1 MNNTLHSVRQSARG
15 VSLGSIEDRRVRRTQ
30 QALSFALITLVLE
43 KGYDAITIQNLLDRA
58 DVGRSTFYSHYRG
71 KEDLLL
77 RSFARLLESLD
88 RNMAQDDSVNPRL
101 APVRELFRH
110 VEEMQSFIQAL
121 GRARMLDRLY
131 QIGTNQVSRTIADRL
146 ATRPFESGR
155 LIVPLP
161 VIANAAAGALFALL
175 KWWVD
180 NDAPYSPER
189 MDVMYHAIRPSTKER
204 VIPTL
209 PQLS

>member
-1 MNNTLHSVRQSARG
+1 MNNTPHSVRQWTRG
-15 VSLGSIEDRRVRRTQ
+15 VSLGSTEDRRVRRTQ
-30 QALSFALITLVLE
+30 QALSFALITLALE

-77 RSFARLLESLD
+77 KSFARLLESLD
-88 RNMAQDDSVNPRL
+88 RNMAQDGSVNPRL

-110 VEEMQSFIQAL
+110 VGEMQSFLQAL

-131 QIGTNQVSRTIADRL
+131 QVGTNQLSRMIANRL
-146 ATRPFESGR
+146 AAKPFESSR
-155 LIVPLP
+155 LVVPLP
-161 VIANAAAGALFALL
+161 VMANAAAGALFALL

-189 MDVMYHAIRPSTKER
+189 MDVMYHAIRLPAKEWA
-204 VIPTL
+204 IPTL
-209 PQLS
+209 PQPS